1 MTARKQVAGAA
12 RAHGRKVQRARR
24 LAPIRPL
31 QLVSSGGITQVEVAD
46 ITSAGVGWKA
56 FGISALPEAWTLPF
70 LVIDDTFLA
79 SVPAPRAE
87 AVVSDALGAIGIG
100 PEAAVIIRSSG
111 AGETLLERGGL
122 QSSRCVAKDTL
133 TTMRE
138 LQRQTAAASS
148 HRVHWVVQEYDSPRA
163 SGHFSNERRVSYES
177 RDWILEVELR
187 EGRPGY
193 SSRVA
198 VRRWR
203 DGLNYVKG
211 PLNCSSEARISLCLK
226 QVAMWAHQFDHRVH
240 FEWTWNGDR
249 VLIVQADI
257 DDSSAEGT
265 RPADV
270 LPKRISVVEVSN
282 LQAFRLAD
290 SNDYQSYKKLRN
302 AKVYDDLG
310 YRMPPFYVLSDASS
324 IASILAGRLPVPVEK
339 DLKVLTA
346 RPLIIRTDG
355 LNIPAGKHEMLPRS
369 DELRSGIEAANW
381 LTGPFRETIT
391 KEQLGG
397 SSLILIA
404 HHFVPSIASAWARSE
419 PGRTIVRIEAL
430 WGIPEGLYWFAHDTF
445 EVNTDSVDVSP
456 KGTRPSSNLPSTGK
470 IRYKGSF
477 IAPNADGRWVLW
489 KTAAPFD
496 WHPSVRR
503 AAWLTE
509 IAWRTRQIAEA
520 EDQPVSVMWFVG
532 NHPDATIHHVLPW
545 FHAPSHIDTPK
556 AAPPR
561 KYHSSTDVR
570 IATQR
575 DWVDLKTEIDQ
586 GKRVERVI
594 VEPSDPLLIRDPSFA
609 NELAALAKSHGLVVE
624 LAGGVLS
631 HAYYILQRQ
640 GVKLEC
646 VDLFG
651 SDEDVVEFNKVVRDR
666 IPEGIGRK
674 GERAD
679 VIHLAGDALM
689 LALKQKLVEE
699 ALEALDAASGEELIA
714 ELADVLEVI
723 HGLTRALEIGVNRV
737 EKERREKKK
746 RRGGFERGIMLTKTA
761 TPRSLPAPPKKG
773 GRPAQELDV
782 SSPEPSIITDPLR
795 LPARPIYRRPDLRQP
810 EEMEVEK
817 MLTVESD
824 VNRLGELKETFSFSL
839 PDSDRGSQEFSLI
852 IELKRTQAALRAVVR
867 LRRLASQLKLI
878 PDEHQLHLFP
888 RK

>member
-1 MTARKQVAGAA
+1 MTQLEVGEI
-12 RAHGRKVQRARR
+12 
-24 LAPIRPL
+24 APDR
-31 QLVSSGGITQVEVAD
+31 
-46 ITSAGVGWKA
+46 VGWKA

-79 SVPAPRAE
+79 SVPASRAE
-87 AVVSDALGAIGIG
+87 GALAAGLAMVGIA
-100 PEAAVIIRSSG
+100 PEAGVIVRSSG
-111 AGETLLERGGL
+111 SGETLRQRGGL
-122 QSSRCVAKDTL
+122 RSSQCVAKDTISTL
-133 TTMRE
+133 RE
-138 LQRQTAAASS
+138 LQTQTVVSS
-148 HRVHWVVQEYDSPRA
+148 GQVHWVAQEYGSPRA
-163 SGHFSNERRVSYES
+163 SGHLSNERRVSYEK
-177 RDWILEVELR
+177 RDWVLEVEPR

-193 SSRVA
+193 SSRFA

-203 DGLNYVKG
+203 DGLIYSKG

-226 QVAMWAHQFDHRVH
+226 QVAMWAHQFGHRIH
-240 FEWTWNGDR
+240 FEWIWNGNR
-249 VLIVQADI
+249 VLIVQADM

-265 RPADV
+265 RPAEV
-270 LPKRISVVEVSN
+270 LPKRIKVVGVN
-282 LQAFRLAD
+282 DLQAFRLAS

-302 AKVYDDLG
+302 AKVYGDLG
-310 YRMPPFYVLSDASS
+310 YTMPPFYVLSDARS
-324 IASILAGRLPVPVEK
+324 IGSILTGSLPVSVEN
-339 DLKVLTA
+339 DLKALTV

-369 DELRSGIEAANW
+369 DELRSRSEAVTW
-381 LTGPFRETIT
+381 LTGPFRETIK
-391 KEQLGG
+391 KEQLEG

-419 PGRTIVRIEAL
+419 PGRSIVRIEAL

-445 EVNTDSVDVSP
+445 EVDAESVDVSL
-456 KGTRPSSNLPSTGK
+456 KGKRPRSTLPSTRK

-496 WHPSVRR
+496 WNPSVRR
-503 AAWLTE
+503 AAWLSE

-532 NHPDATIHHVLPW
+532 NHADATMHQVLPW
-545 FHAPSHIDTPK
+545 YHAPSHINTPK

-561 KYHSSTDVR
+561 KYHSSTDAR
-570 IATQR
+570 IATRR
-575 DWVDLKTEIDQ
+575 DWVDLKTRMDQ

-594 VEPSDPLLIRDPSFA
+594 VEPTDPLLIRDSSFA
-609 NELAALAKSHGLVVE
+609 NDLAALAKSRGLVVE
-624 LAGGVLS
+624 LSGGVLS

-679 VIHLAGDALM
+679 VIRLAGDALM

-699 ALEALDAASGEELIA
+699 ALEVLDAASGEELIT

-723 HGLTRALEIGVNRV
+723 HGLTKALEVGVDRV
-737 EKERREKKK
+737 EKERRDKKK

-761 TPRSLPAPPKKG
+761 TPRSLPAPHKKG
-773 GRPAQELDV
+773 DKPVHELDV
-782 SSPEPSIITDPLR
+782 GSSEASIITDPAR
-795 LPARPIYRRPDLRQP
+795 LPMRPVYRRPDLRQP
-810 EEMEVEK
+810 DEMELEK

-824 VNRLGELKETFSFSL
+824 VNRLGDLKETFTFSL
-839 PDSDRGSQEFSLI
+839 PDSDRGPQGFSLT
-852 IELKRTQAALRAVVR
+852 IELKRTRAALRTVVR

-878 PDEHQLHLFP
+878 LDEHQLHLFP